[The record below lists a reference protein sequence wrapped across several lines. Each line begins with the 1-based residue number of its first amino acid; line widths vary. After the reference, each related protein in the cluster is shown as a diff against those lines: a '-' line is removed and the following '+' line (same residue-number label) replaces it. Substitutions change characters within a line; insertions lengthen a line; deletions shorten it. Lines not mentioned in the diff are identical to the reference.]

1 MQLKENI
8 RFSLVYRL
16 RQACESFSRM
26 IDGLRGARIRPPIVG
41 PQVEEIVVV
50 TFDLDPTKDERKLR
64 SLAGLVVALVA
75 TTLSGCNDRAAT
87 PATRAAFVRT
97 EIVQPRGK
105 QASVTLTGE
114 VRAHFQADLSFRV
127 TGRVIARFAD
137 VSTHVQAGQVLA
149 LLDPAEQQADVDA
162 ASAAVAA
169 AESQSRVAK
178 ATFER
183 QKSLISNGFTTR
195 PSYDQAQEGLRTA
208 EGALEVA
215 KAQLG
220 SANEALGYT
229 ALRAEAAGVIT
240 ARSLEVGQ
248 VVQVAQPVFALA
260 QDGERDAV
268 FDVYESIFFADLDDS
283 RVSLTLVS
291 DPNVTASGY
300 VREVS
305 PAIDA
310 KNATIR
316 VKVAIK
322 DPPAAM
328 TLESAV
334 AGTVKTK
341 AQQQI
346 ALPWT
351 ALMAAGSRPAVWII
365 DPTTRTASLKPVTVG
380 GYEAGGVVIEAG
392 LEPGERVVIDGGK
405 LLSAGQPV
413 TYEGEQL

>member
-1 MQLKENI
+1 MKHC
-8 RFSLVYRL
+8 SLN
-16 RQACESFSRM
+16 QA
-26 IDGLRGARIRPPIVG
+26 G
-41 PQVEEIVVV
+41 VVQ
-50 TFDLDPTKDERKLR
+50 TKGKRKPG
-64 SLAGLVVALVA
+64 SLAGLAVALVA
-75 TTLSGCNDRAAT
+75 IMLSGCNDHAAAPT
-87 PATRAAFVRT
+87 TRATFVRT
-97 EIVQPRGK
+97 EIVQPRGM
-105 QASVTLTGE
+105 QVSATLTGE
-114 VRAHFQADLSFRV
+114 VRARFQADLSFRV
-127 TGRVIARFAD
+127 SGRVIERFAD
-137 VSTHVQAGQVLA
+137 VGSHVEAGQVLA

-162 ASAAVAA
+162 SSAAVAA
-169 AESQSRVAK
+169 TESQLRVAK

-183 QKSLISNGFTTR
+183 QKSLIASGFTTR
-195 PSYDQAQEGLRTA
+195 PSFDQAQEGLRTA

-240 ARSLEVGQ
+240 TRSLEVGQ
-248 VVQVAQPVFALA
+248 VVQAAQPVFTLA

-268 FDVYESIFFADLDDS
+268 FDVYESIFFGGLDGS
-283 RVSLTLVS
+283 RVSLALIS
-291 DPNVTASGY
+291 DPDVTASGY

-310 KNATIR
+310 KNSTIR
-316 VKVAIK
+316 VKVTIQN
-322 DPPAAM
+322 PPVAM
-328 TLESAV
+328 TLGSAL

-341 AQQQI
+341 AQRQI

-392 LEPGERVVIDGGK
+392 LEPGERVVVDGGK
-405 LLSAGQPV
+405 LLSSGQPV